1 MHYVV
6 DGYNVINS
14 SDMFSASTLEKRRN
28 KLLEFISGQRPHGSL
43 RNLVTVVFD
52 CKSKNPYESDGYNK
66 SHRGD
71 IEIIFSDGVALA
83 DDIIAEIADT
93 SKNPYEITIVTNDKG
108 IRRRTA
114 PSGAKHESVESF
126 LAKGFKVKNAKR
138 AGEAENASVKDEIN
152 EEFENLWLKTR
163 SGK

>member
-1 MHYVV
+1 
-6 DGYNVINS
+6 
-14 SDMFSASTLEKRRN
+14 MFSASTLENRRN

-43 RNLVTVVFD
+43 RNSVTVVFD

-66 SHRGD
+66 SHRGG
-71 IEIIFSDGVALA
+71 IEIIFSDGVVLA
-83 DDIIAEIADT
+83 DDIITEIVDN
-93 SKNPYEITIVTNDKG
+93 SKNPYEITVVTNDKG

-138 AGEAENASVKDEIN
+138 ADDAENTGVKEEIN
-152 EEFENLWLKTR
+152 EEFENLWIKNR
-163 SGK
+163 SVK